1 MRASL
6 GADCRARDAVRALSA
21 MSRAV
26 AALVRAEPLLLTTL
40 FCTSA
45 ASLSAASMLNSVPD
59 TCPAI
64 TCGRETHCR
73 RTIGAKRAQP
83 VQALEL
89 RPATT

>member
-26 AALVRAEPLLLTTL
+26 AAPVRAAPLLLTTL
-40 FCTSA
+40 FWTSS
-45 ASLSAASMLNSVPD
+45 ASLSAASTLNSVPD

-64 TCGRETHCR
+64 TCEKDFF
-73 RTIGAKRAQP
+73 I
-83 VQALEL
+83 
-89 RPATT
+89 